1 MIVLDWKIFADN
13 LKKYRK
19 DSGLTQD
26 DLAKRLNVSR
36 SAISYYEKGTVEPSI
51 YFLINLA
58 NEMNC
63 SIDNLF
69 GFNREV
75 SIELPKNLT
84 KEELKPIEK
93 EFKKSELEIDNPK
106 YYLEKLK
113 KTLIKVQR
121 SYIELEMSKKRT
133 DRIADE
139 FEMSKKRTDRMYDEL
154 EMSKKRT
161 DRMYDEL
168 EMSKKRT
175 DRMYDELEMS
185 KKRTDRMYDE
195 LVRTFNR
202 EERFK
207 EMLDELTELEN
218 KFNYKFELKN
228 KGKTDIEIADDL
240 IQDISYLRN
249 KKLEEFEEN
258 YKNKKNNDNIT
269 FIKQYGNVAAGLPS
283 FASEEVERLL
293 YLPQKYFCS
302 SANYF
307 ALKIHGDSMN
317 KLYENG
323 EIIIVRK
330 TSLVNNGDIIIS
342 CISGEATCKEYYFN
356 KDQNKHELIPHS
368 TNSNHKPQFYSD
380 DEIMILGIVKCSL
393 NDILDKE
400 IDY

>member
-1 MIVLDWKIFADN
+1 MDWKVFADN

-19 DSGLTQD
+19 DMGLTQD
-26 DLAKRLNVSR
+26 DLARRLNVSR

-69 GFNREV
+69 GFNRDV

-93 EFKKSELEIDNPK
+93 EFKKNELEIDDPK

-121 SYIELEMSKKRT
+121 SYIEL
-133 DRIADE
+133 
-139 FEMSKKRTDRMYDEL
+139 EMSKKRTDRMYDEL

-185 KKRTDRMYDE
+185 KKRTGRMYDE

-240 IQDISYLRN
+240 TQDISYLRN
-249 KKLEEFEEN
+249 KKLEEFEES

-302 SANYF
+302 SSNYF

-330 TSLVNNGDIIIS
+330 TSLVNNGDIIIA

-368 TNSNHKPQFYSD
+368 TNPNHKPQFYSD

>member
-1 MIVLDWKIFADN
+1 MDWKIFADN

-240 IQDISYLRN
+240 TQDISYLRN

-330 TSLVNNGDIIIS
+330 TSLVNNGNIIIA

-356 KDQNKHELIPHS
+356 KDENKHELIPHS

>member
-1 MIVLDWKIFADN
+1 MDWTVFANN

-19 DSGLTQD
+19 ENKLTQD

-36 SAISYYEKGTVEPSI
+36 SAISYYENGTVEPSI

-69 GFNREV
+69 GFNRDV
-75 SIELPKNLT
+75 SIELPRNLT
-84 KEELKPIEK
+84 KEDLKPIEK
-93 EFKKSELEIDNPK
+93 ELKKEDFKIDDPK

-113 KTLIKVQR
+113 KTLLKVQR
-121 SYIELEMSKKRT
+121 SYI
-133 DRIADE
+133 
-139 FEMSKKRTDRMYDEL
+139 
-154 EMSKKRT
+154 
-161 DRMYDEL
+161 
-168 EMSKKRT
+168 
-175 DRMYDELEMS
+175 ELEMS

-240 IQDISYLRN
+240 TRDISYLRN
-249 KKLEEFEEN
+249 KKLEEFEES

-330 TSLVNNGDIIIS
+330 TSLVNNGDIIIA

-368 TNSNHKPQFYSD
+368 TNPNHKPQFYSD

>member
-1 MIVLDWKIFADN
+1 MDWKIFADN

-168 EMSKKRT
+168 
-175 DRMYDELEMS
+175 
-185 KKRTDRMYDE
+185 
-195 LVRTFNR
+195 VRTFNR

-258 YKNKKNNDNIT
+258 YKNKKNNEDIT

>member
-1 MIVLDWKIFADN
+1 MDWKIFADN

-240 IQDISYLRN
+240 TQDISHLRN
-249 KKLEEFEEN
+249 KKLEEFEES

>member
-1 MIVLDWKIFADN
+1 MIILDWKVFADN

-19 DSGLTQD
+19 DMGLTQD

-69 GFNREV
+69 GFNRDV

-93 EFKKSELEIDNPK
+93 EFKKNELEIDDPK

-133 DRIADE
+133 DRIA
-139 FEMSKKRTDRMYDEL
+139 
-154 EMSKKRT
+154 
-161 DRMYDEL
+161 DEL

-258 YKNKKNNDNIT
+258 YKNKKNNDHIT
-269 FIKQYGNVAAGLPS
+269 FIKQYGNVSAGLPS

-323 EIIIVRK
+323 DIIIVRK
-330 TSLVNNGDIIIS
+330 TSLVNNGDIIIA

-356 KDQNKHELIPHS
+356 KDENKHELIPHS

>member
-1 MIVLDWKIFADN
+1 MDWKVFADN

-19 DSGLTQD
+19 ENKLTQG

-93 EFKKSELEIDNPK
+93 EFKKEEVEIDDPK

-113 KTLIKVQR
+113 KTLLKVQR
-121 SYIELEMSKKRT
+121 SYIELDMSKKRADRIADELKMSKKRTDRMYNELEMSKKRT
-133 DRIADE
+133 DRMADE
-139 FEMSKKRTDRMYDEL
+139 FEMSKKRTDRMYE
-154 EMSKKRT
+154 
-161 DRMYDEL
+161 
-168 EMSKKRT
+168 
-175 DRMYDELEMS
+175 
-185 KKRTDRMYDE
+185 E

-218 KFNYKFELKN
+218 KFNYKFNIKS
-228 KGKTDIEIADDL
+228 KGKNDTEISDEIMPNIEN
-240 IQDISYLRN
+240 LRN
-249 KKLEEFEEN
+249 EKLIEFEEK
-258 YKNKKNNDNIT
+258 YKNKDYDNII

-283 FASEEVERLL
+283 FACEEVEKLL

-302 SANYF
+302 SNNYF

-317 KLYENG
+317 EIYENG

-330 TSLVNNGDIIIS
+330 TGLVNNGDIIIAS
-342 CISGEATCKEYYFN
+342 ILGEATCKEYYYDKF
-356 KDQNKHELIPHS
+356 KKKHKLIPHS
-368 TNSNHKPQFYSD
+368 TNPKHKAQLYSD
-380 DEIMILGIVKCSL
+380 DEIMILGVVENRL

-400 IDY
+400 IDED

>member
-1 MIVLDWKIFADN
+1 MDWKIFADN

>member
-1 MIVLDWKIFADN
+1 MIVLDWKVFADN

-19 DSGLTQD
+19 DKGLTQD

-93 EFKKSELEIDNPK
+93 EFKKYELEIDDPK

-133 DRIADE
+133 DRIA
-139 FEMSKKRTDRMYDEL
+139 
-154 EMSKKRT
+154 
-161 DRMYDEL
+161 DEL

-207 EMLDELTELEN
+207 EMLDELTELEI
-218 KFNYKFELKN
+218 KFNYKFEIKN
-228 KGKTDIEIADDL
+228 KERNDIEIADEL
-240 IQDISYLRN
+240 TQDISDLRHE
-249 KKLEEFEEN
+249 KLEEFEEN
-258 YKNKKNNDNIT
+258 YKNKKNNENIT

-283 FASEEVERLL
+283 FASEEVEKLL

-302 SANYF
+302 SSNYF

-330 TSLVNNGDIIIS
+330 TSLVNNGDIIIA

-356 KDQNKHELIPHS
+356 KDENKHELIPHS
-368 TNSNHKPQFYSD
+368 TNPNHKQQFYSD